1 MLSVPTLWTVFVIN
15 FLALGLIWA
24 YVMRSYPKFEA
35 ARFWT
40 GSALAAAVGAA
51 LATLRFA
58 TDWDS
63 LLPLLAGGTVL
74 IFAACLGAMGVKRF
88 YGHETTWRG
97 TALITGLSCAGLTF
111 FIFGYD
117 SMPMRILIYSVG
129 QSLPFALT
137 LKLLLPRQNGRAN
150 PGGRLAA
157 IVAIIIIA
165 IYALRAAASLLQIGG
180 ECPFVRFSPGHPRL
194 ILMLLFLPR
203 GWISG
208 FLLMASTGLATKSPN
223 LRRPTIS
230 PAAA

>member
-40 GSALAAAVGAA
+40 GSAFAAAVGAA

-88 YGHETTWRG
+88 YGQPVSWRG
-97 TALITGLSCAGLTF
+97 TALISGLSCAGLKRTN
-111 FIFGYD
+111 D
-117 SMPMRILIYSVG
+117 
-129 QSLPFALT
+129 
-137 LKLLLPRQNGRAN
+137 
-150 PGGRLAA
+150 
-157 IVAIIIIA
+157 
-165 IYALRAAASLLQIGG
+165 
-180 ECPFVRFSPGHPRL
+180 
-194 ILMLLFLPR
+194 
-203 GWISG
+203 
-208 FLLMASTGLATKSPN
+208 
-223 LRRPTIS
+223 IS
-230 PAAA
+230 PPK

>member
-40 GSALAAAVGAA
+40 GLAFAAAAGAA

-63 LLPLLAGGTVL
+63 LVPLLAGGTVL
-74 IFAACLGAMGVKRF
+74 IFAGCLATMGVRRF
-88 YGHETTWRG
+88 YGRPASWRG
-97 TALITGLSCAGLTF
+97 TALISGLSCAGLAF

-137 LKLLLPRQNGRAN
+137 LKLLLSRQNGRAN
-150 PGGRLAA
+150 PGGRSPPSSPSSSPFMRSAPGRACCNSAA
-157 IVAIIIIA
+157 
-165 IYALRAAASLLQIGG
+165 R
-180 ECPFVRFSPGHPRL
+180 SPSSVSA
-194 ILMLLFLPR
+194 R
-203 GWISG
+203 GS
-208 FLLMASTGLATKSPN
+208 
-223 LRRPTIS
+223 RR
-230 PAAA
+230 

>member
-40 GSALAAAVGAA
+40 GSAFAAAVGAA

-88 YGHETTWRG
+88 
-97 TALITGLSCAGLTF
+97 
-111 FIFGYD
+111 FGYD
-117 SMPMRILIYSVG
+117 I
-129 QSLPFALT
+129 T
-137 LKLLLPRQNGRAN
+137 
-150 PGGRLAA
+150 
-157 IVAIIIIA
+157 
-165 IYALRAAASLLQIGG
+165 
-180 ECPFVRFSPGHPRL
+180 C
-194 ILMLLFLPR
+194 
-203 GWISG
+203 
-208 FLLMASTGLATKSPN
+208 LATTLVPG
-223 LRRPTIS
+223 
-230 PAAA
+230 